1 MTADERIES
10 LVQEHSVTL
19 GNPNDAALSLVG
31 DDNPYFRAIRKAGA
45 KAGVLVVDGFR
56 ATMPVLVDS
65 PSKQTHVLAET
76 NDIDHLVTEG
86 MSCVS
91 EATLTLLKTYG
102 LVGRHVVI
110 VGRGHAVKGLANA
123 LLEEN
128 ATVTVCHS
136 HTRYLSLLMQ
146 DADMVVVAAPI
157 KNRFRPR
164 YASVI
169 VDVAGAF
176 ANHEEMLKEE
186 CEYTRHIGKLTV
198 AVLLERV
205 ARWKSKSC

>member
-1 MTADERIES
+1 MATADKRIDALARERLAEVHGGE
-10 LVQEHSVTL
+10 L
-19 GNPNDAALSLVG
+19 ALVG
-31 DDNPYFRAIRKAGA
+31 EDNPYFRAIRKAGA
-45 KAGVLVVDGFR
+45 KSGITVVDGFR
-56 ATMPVLVDS
+56 ATMPVLVDAHS
-65 PSKQTHVLAET
+65 GKDYVLTEH
-76 NDIDHLVTEG
+76 NDIDHLVTDG
-86 MSCVS
+86 LSCVA
-91 EATLTLLKTYG
+91 EATLILLRSYG
-102 LVGRHVVI
+102 LVGKHVVI
-110 VGRGHAVKGLANA
+110 VGRGHAVNGLAKA

-157 KNRFRPR
+157 KDRFRPR